1 MISLLCISCLTLFF
15 ISYWEGPVPGL
26 ETGSSNKLW
35 NALLRGSG
43 DPPNGYTHTCGCL
56 WTWLLRQTSFFVSQR
71 RLQTQSSKPSHKSV
85 YKKSRQFFDFLF
97 CGNML
102 QLYYMFLMP
111 RGETS
116 HSKTSVTNTN
126 KTATSLRRRLCRAGT
141 SDSPQGALDRPLRNL
156 RWRWRHNKYC
166 GYC

>member
-1 MISLLCISCLTLFF
+1 MKCSPKGIWRPTEWLYS
-15 ISYWEGPVPGL
+15 
-26 ETGSSNKLW
+26 
-35 NALLRGSG
+35 
-43 DPPNGYTHTCGCL
+43 HM
-56 WTWLLRQTSFFVSQR
+56 WLLMDVAPPTDVILRVTTQAPN
-71 RLQTQSSKPSHKSV
+71 TQSSKPSHKSV

-156 RWRWRHNKYC
+156 RWR
-166 GYC
+166 